1 MTSSLAFW
9 FFDLVSR
16 LPLPLLH
23 RIGVVAG
30 WLTYWTAPKYAARLR
45 ENLHNAWRAH
55 PEVELQQVLK
65 ANVGEAGKGVAELF
79 WMWRRPVGQVVASV
93 QACHGWERVEA
104 ALAQGK
110 GLILLTPHI
119 GCFEVIPQYI
129 CAQMPMTVMYRVP
142 KFAWLDRMMRE
153 GRQRGQMKLARAD
166 IGGVRTLLKALKRDE
181 VIGLLPDQVP
191 GNGEGEWANFFGR
204 PAYTMTLVSRLV
216 ESSGAPVLMC
226 YAERLPQGKGYVIRF
241 IPIPLSAGV
250 SLTLAINASVEN
262 VVMACPAQYLWSY
275 NRYKIP
281 RSANAPGSQE
291 A

>member
-16 LPLPLLH
+16 LPLPMLH

-30 WLTYWTAPKYAARLR
+30 WLTYWTAPKYSGRLR
-45 ENLHNAWRAH
+45 ENLHNAWRVR
-55 PEVELQQVLK
+55 PEVELQQVLT

-79 WMWRRPVGQVVASV
+79 WMWRRPVEQVVASV
-93 QACHGWERVEA
+93 QACHGWELVEA

-129 CAQMPMTVMYRVP
+129 CAKMPMTVMYRVP
-142 KFAWLDRMMRE
+142 KFVWLDRMMRE

-166 IGGVRTLLKALKRDE
+166 LGGVRTLLKALKRDE

-241 IPIPLSAGV
+241 ISIPLSEGV
-250 SLTLAINASVEN
+250 SLTQAINASVEN
-262 VVMACPAQYLWSY
+262 VVMTCPTQYLWSY

-281 RSANAPGSQE
+281 RGVNAPGSQE